1 MFTKKGIEVVLES
14 TVKYNRSWRDHQRC
28 RTVVPVD
35 KLYIITGKI
44 QSAKIIGNQFIY
56 NCGGQ
61 VLDSSNRMRLSASIV
76 KQLKLTHDSV
86 LTWNCSYTSSGIKIT
101 LGVKL

>member
-14 TVKYNRSWRDHQRC
+14 KVKHNKSGGNY

-61 VLDSSNRMRLSASIV
+61 VLDSGNRMRLSASIV